1 MDPTEITTA
10 GTKVVKLLR
19 DTGPGGYSIA
29 KVRDRHHQTFWGI
42 RWNGDDDESG
52 YPTAR
57 GYPVWFILPDEVE
70 RVLVPAFEVM
80 AEVAG
85 NARMK
90 RHEGK
95 APIEINRAPVV

>member
-1 MDPTEITTA
+1 MNPMEITTA

-29 KVRDRHHQTFWGI
+29 MVRDRTRQTFWGI
-42 RWNGDDDESG
+42 RWNGDENESG

-70 RVLVPAFEVM
+70 RVLVPPFEVM

-85 NARMK
+85 RDRMR

-95 APIEINRAPVV
+95 ALVEINRRPVV

>member
-1 MDPTEITTA
+1 MEPTQITTA

-19 DTGPGGYSIA
+19 DTGPGGYSLA
-29 KVRDRHHQTFWGI
+29 KVRDRNHQTFWGI
-42 RWNGDDDESG
+42 RWNGDEDASG

-70 RVLVPAFEVM
+70 RVVVSAFEVM

-85 NARMK
+85 KDRMR

-95 APIEINRAPVV
+95 AFVEINGTEVV